1 MKHTVGKVIVP
12 ATLTEVFA
20 VPAGYKAQVST
31 LFASNHQG
39 NNKWITLYWQHA
51 HDANH
56 KIYVV
61 TEFVISA
68 NNYLQFS
75 DSMVMQVGILYGL
88 LQRLV
93 RYECYL
99 LRLTYIKRI
108 QSPLLLTKD

>member
-12 ATLTEVFA
+12 ATLTELFK

-39 NNKWITLYWQHA
+39 NNKWITMYWQHA

-75 DSMVMQVGILYGL
+75 DSMVMQSGDSIFVMTEAASDMSVMASFDLYKEAQTVAFDG
-88 LQRLV
+88 
-93 RYECYL
+93 E
-99 LRLTYIKRI
+99 
-108 QSPLLLTKD
+108 